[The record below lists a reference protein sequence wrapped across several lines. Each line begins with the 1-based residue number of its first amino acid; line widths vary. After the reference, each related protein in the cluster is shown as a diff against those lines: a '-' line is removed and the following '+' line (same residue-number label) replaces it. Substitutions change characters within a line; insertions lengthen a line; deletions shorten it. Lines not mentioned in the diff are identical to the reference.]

1 MSITESTFLNLVNE
15 AMDCDQANSISLSL
29 DELENWNSLSALSLM
44 SLVDEETESSFLP
57 NEMESSNSL
66 SDIYEHIIKHK

>member
-44 SLVDEETESSFLP
+44 SLVDEETGIQLLP